1 MKKLLSIIALALI
14 IIVSPAELQAQT
26 CRHTQPR
33 CNCAAI
39 GRQTVILH
47 QLQDDLLFWQSQLQQ
62 DRTIWSPRIRYMRIK
77 RDMNNIRSLQ
87 NTIAA
92 QREYVREMRNA
103 QR

>member
-1 MKKLLSIIALALI
+1 MKKLLFIA
-14 IIVSPAELQAQT
+14 IVILSLSKGDHSTAQH
-26 CRHTQPR
+26 CRHTRPR

-87 NTIAA
+87 NTIAE
-92 QREYVREMRNA
+92 QRILLQNMRNS
-103 QR
+103 